1 MEFNRD
7 NSRPGSDEGG
17 NEGGGRRSRKK
28 MRRRKGGRGEALV
41 LINIRIGVMLLF
53 RLVYEPGELN
63 SLMQR
68 SDSLI
73 PEIFNVTSPQRQ
85 K

>member
-17 NEGGGRRSRKK
+17 NEGRGRRNKK

-63 SLMQR
+63 SLIQR

-73 PEIFNVTSPQRQ
+73 PEIFNVASPQRQ

>member
-7 NSRPGSDEGG
+7 NSRHGSDEGG
-17 NEGGGRRSRKK
+17 KEGGGRRNKKK

-41 LINIRIGVMLLF
+41 LINVRIGVVLLF

-73 PEIFNVTSPQRQ
+73 PEFFNVTSPQRQ